1 MEEQDTLA
9 KSNIRKKLL
18 YTRNSIPKTEI
29 IDNSK
34 IINNKVILTREY
46 QIAQTIGVYYPIG
59 SEVTTF
65 DIISHAIEKKKEI
78 ALPKVMDSTKIQFFK
93 VIEESFEKIKFKKG
107 KYGIYEN
114 FMSNTYID
122 KFDLLIVPG
131 IAFDIKGN
139 RIGYGKG
146 YYDRFLSFDRAKC
159 IMGLAYETQIVYN
172 ISKNEHDIPVDM
184 IITEQRIIRI

>member
-1 MEEQDTLA
+1 MEKHDTSA
-9 KSNIRKKLL
+9 KSEIRKNIL

-34 IINNKVILTREY
+34 IINNKVITTKEY
-46 QIAQTIGVYYPIG
+46 QIAQTIGVYYPLG

-65 DIISHAIEKKKEI
+65 DIIRHAIKNKKEI
-78 ALPKVMDSTKIQFFK
+78 ALPKVIDSIKIQFFK
-93 VIEESFEKIKFKKG
+93 VIEDNFEKIKFTKG

-114 FMSNTYID
+114 SMSNTFID
-122 KFDLLIVPG
+122 KFDLLIIPG

-146 YYDRFLSFDRAKC
+146 YYDRFLSFGRVKC
-159 IMGLAYETQIVYN
+159 IMGLAYETQIIN
-172 ISKNEHDIPVDM
+172 TLPNNEHDIRVDI
-184 IITEQRIIRI
+184 IITEKRIIRI